1 MNEKT
6 ITQLK
11 EMKLYGMHRAFRASL
26 ESDNTHEMTTD
37 EMVAHLVEEEWDER
51 YNRKITRGIINAK
64 FRYKASVE
72 QMYFDT
78 DRGMDKNQVM
88 RLADCTFIEKKE
100 NILIT
105 GSTGIGKSY
114 LACAIGQQ
122 ACTLRYRVI
131 YFSAGKLFSKL
142 KMAKAD
148 GSYINEIAKIER
160 QHLLI
165 LDDFGIQPLDAQSRA
180 MLMEIIE
187 DRHGK
192 SSTIITSQVPV
203 NLWHEVIG
211 EKTIA
216 DAIMDRLIHNAH
228 RLDLYGESLRKTQTK
243 NNEQQIEIANKK
255 K

>member
-26 ESDNTHEMTTD
+26 ESDNMNALTTD

-100 NILIT
+100 KTEIPLQKFGEGFLN
-105 GSTGIGKSY
+105 K
-114 LACAIGQQ
+114 
-122 ACTLRYRVI
+122 RY
-131 YFSAGKLFSKL
+131 
-142 KMAKAD
+142 
-148 GSYINEIAKIER
+148 
-160 QHLLI
+160 
-165 LDDFGIQPLDAQSRA
+165 
-180 MLMEIIE
+180 
-187 DRHGK
+187 
-192 SSTIITSQVPV
+192 
-203 NLWHEVIG
+203 
-211 EKTIA
+211 
-216 DAIMDRLIHNAH
+216 
-228 RLDLYGESLRKTQTK
+228 
-243 NNEQQIEIANKK
+243 
-255 K
+255 